1 MPALSVWMTHRIE
14 WDYLGHLSYC
24 SEADWMNT
32 FYSLSGTAS
41 GTNSP
46 SSISNSENASTIK
59 TESDLASSPYAGQT
73 VVPGSQVK

>member
-1 MPALSVWMTHRIE
+1 
-14 WDYLGHLSYC
+14 
-24 SEADWMNT
+24 MNT